1 MFILIFKAHSLV
13 ILKGRAQYMLN
24 FINDYFRKVWV
35 YFLKTRVCV
44 HHLQKI
50 KSLD

>member
-35 YFLKTRVCV
+35 YFLKTRVLCSSPS
-44 HHLQKI
+44 KN
-50 KSLD
+50 KKP